1 MKKNLSLLLF
11 ISIVFISC
19 KTNISDEVVLK
30 GKTMGTTYSVK
41 YIDQAAGQS
50 KEQIHANIDSVLVLV
65 NSEMSTYIPSSEI
78 SRFNS
83 FRDTTWFDV
92 SEDFVI
98 VLRQAEYIAD
108 VSGGYFDPTI
118 EPLVNLWGFGPEKR
132 ERKLPSESEIDSA
145 KKLVNFGLIET
156 RLTPPAIKKRKSNIY
171 LDLSSIAKGYGVDKV
186 SDFLEEKGIENYLVE
201 IGGELKAHGR
211 KADSSLWRVGVIK
224 PNEQGLSISIKMNDL
239 SIATSGDYLNYF
251 EYKGQRYSH
260 TLNPKTG
267 KPITHN
273 LASVSVIDPSCMTAD
288 GYATAIDVLGPV
300 KGYELAERLNIPV
313 YMILRDSG
321 KFKVKM
327 NGEFRNLLDKK

>member
-11 ISIVFISC
+11 ISIVFYSC
-19 KTNISDEVVLK
+19 NTNIPDEVVLK

-41 YIDQAAGQS
+41 YINQTTVPNKDWIQV
-50 KEQIHANIDSVLVLV
+50 KIDSVLVLV
-65 NSEMSTYIPSSEI
+65 NDEMSTYIPTSEI

-92 SEDFVI
+92 SKDFVI

-118 EPLVNLWGFGPEKR
+118 EPLVNLWGFGPEIR
-132 ERKLPSESEIDSA
+132 DRKLPTKSEIDSA

-171 LDLSSIAKGYGVDKV
+171 FDLSSIAKGYGVDKV

-201 IGGELKAHGR
+201 IGGELRAHGR
-211 KADSSLWRVGVIK
+211 KADSLLWRVGVIN
-224 PNEQGLSISIKMNDL
+224 PNEQGLSISIEMNDL

-251 EYKGQRYSH
+251 EYQGNRYSH
-260 TLNPKTG
+260 TINPKTG

-300 KGYELAERLNIPV
+300 KGYEFAERLNIPV

-327 NGEFRNLLDKK
+327 NELFRELLGNK